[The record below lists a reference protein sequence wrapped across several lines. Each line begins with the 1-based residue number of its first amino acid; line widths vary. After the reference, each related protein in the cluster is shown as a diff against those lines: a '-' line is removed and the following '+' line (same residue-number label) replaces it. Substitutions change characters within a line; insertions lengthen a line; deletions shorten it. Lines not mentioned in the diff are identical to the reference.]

1 MLHLAVVDSSG
12 VLIAC
17 EPKMKDIEMSLLS
30 NLLVALR
37 MFSKEIFG
45 KPMMLTTMGDLKI
58 LMKDICNGDA
68 LVALISTVKDEY
80 LLERAAISIEQV
92 LNKLR
97 DTGVWKIGLITEK
110 VSKPVRKTLVEILRD
125 VPPYTLL
132 DELYELIK
140 YVPLPFSD
148 IPKKL
153 INEKENEQRK
163 WISRIDKAIKK
174 KKISIRNLTKAVE
187 SLAKREIIN
196 AFKYACKSG
205 DKIAITR
212 TYLLLGWVRG
222 FNPKEVINLIKDM
235 EECYQKYLEFTY
247 HCYFGELDFRP
258 DVKQFVTVREEISK
272 RVRNMSTLEE
282 LEAALFSLPPG
293 IERKIPAVIEKFI
306 TDYEKR
312 FIEKYRLIYK
322 EYAELRKSSE
332 EYSKRLREIFSNFLI
347 LLDYTPKTKEER
359 KVHAMIYVHALL
371 MFSMILDSF
380 HPPIN
385 LIKKYA
391 EYLLSK
397 WKTLDRSMIGN
408 WISTTSAI
416 RIPISIY
423 MITLALNEKY
433 DTFFDS
439 LNLVTPIVLPLVAK
453 KAGRS
458 HILDGLLIIEA
469 LASIWNRENIR
480 NKLTDAWL
488 SLYPL
493 ISREDIIKLFS
504 SKKFR
509 EDNVST
515 GIWIMACNTLTAMHL
530 FNKASLDELVNKAEN
545 VFNILRDKLKE
556 RGICP
561 YIFEEEF
568 RRFKSLRK
576 I

>member
-1 MLHLAVVDSSG
+1 
-12 VLIAC
+12 
-17 EPKMKDIEMSLLS
+17 
-30 NLLVALR
+30 
-37 MFSKEIFG
+37 
-45 KPMMLTTMGDLKI
+45 
-58 LMKDICNGDA
+58 
-68 LVALISTVKDEY
+68 
-80 LLERAAISIEQV
+80 
-92 LNKLR
+92 
-97 DTGVWKIGLITEK
+97 
-110 VSKPVRKTLVEILRD
+110 
-125 VPPYTLL
+125 
-132 DELYELIK
+132 
-140 YVPLPFSD
+140 
-148 IPKKL
+148 
-153 INEKENEQRK
+153 
-163 WISRIDKAIKK
+163 
-174 KKISIRNLTKAVE
+174 
-187 SLAKREIIN
+187 
-196 AFKYACKSG
+196 
-205 DKIAITR
+205 
-212 TYLLLGWVRG
+212 
-222 FNPKEVINLIKDM
+222 
-235 EECYQKYLEFTY
+235 
-247 HCYFGELDFRP
+247 
-258 DVKQFVTVREEISK
+258 
-272 RVRNMSTLEE
+272 
-282 LEAALFSLPPG
+282 
-293 IERKIPAVIEKFI
+293 
-306 TDYEKR
+306 
-312 FIEKYRLIYK
+312 
-322 EYAELRKSSE
+322 
-332 EYSKRLREIFSNFLI
+332 
-347 LLDYTPKTKEER
+347 
-359 KVHAMIYVHALL
+359 
-371 MFSMILDSF
+371 
-380 HPPIN
+380 
-385 LIKKYA
+385 
-391 EYLLSK
+391 
-397 WKTLDRSMIGN
+397 MIGN

-545 VFNILRDKLKE
+545 VFSILRDKLKE